1 MSISGASPK
10 GHRVVLF
17 DIGQTLVRACP
28 DIGEMFW
35 RVSTELGYEVDRRY
49 AVRLQ
54 PLVYEYYEAE
64 YLKDGDFWC
73 HQDRSVLIW
82 LDMYALMC
90 REAGLDDEIDRI
102 PRLMYD
108 RYLDARS
115 WEVYGDVVPCLTRL
129 KRRGCRLAA
138 VSNWSNHLEGLLRDL
153 GLLPYFDEVVASA
166 AVGLRKPDPA
176 IFKLAL
182 QRLGATPDSAV
193 HVGDSYE
200 ADVCGALNA
209 DIEAVLLDRE
219 GKSRR
224 PGCPTIASLRDL

>member
-1 MSISGASPK
+1 MLTDDRANVSR
-10 GHRVVLF
+10 RVVLF
-17 DIGQTLVRACP
+17 DVGQTLVRARP

-35 RVSTELGYEVDRRY
+35 RVSTELGYRVDRRR

-54 PLVYEYYEAE
+54 PLVYGYYDAE

-73 HQDRSVLIW
+73 CQDRSVLIW

-90 REAGLDDEIDRI
+90 REMGLGDEVDRI
-102 PRLMYD
+102 PRMMYD

-115 WEVYGDVVPCLTRL
+115 WEVYDDVAACLTRL
-129 KRRGCRLAA
+129 RRQGCRLAA

-176 IFKLAL
+176 IFRLAL
-182 QRLGATPDSAV
+182 ERLGASPDRAV

-209 DIEAVLLDRE
+209 DIEGVLLDRE
-219 GKSRR
+219 GRSRR
-224 PGCPTIASLRDL
+224 AGCRTIASLREL